1 MAAIA
6 MSLTARLGAR
16 GGHALGG
23 SLTRLRLGDAGRP
36 PGCAPDSGL
45 GAPASPAA
53 SACASLLSDSFRGF
67 NHNSAGL
74 IDDRYEKQLLPA
86 RRAGF
91 FI

>member
-6 MSLTARLGAR
+6 MSLTAPSGCP
-16 GGHALGG
+16 
-23 SLTRLRLGDAGRP
+23 GRP
-36 PGCAPDSGL
+36 RPRRLPNPPAPRGRGPGCAPDSGL